1 MYFNGIDFPNEIV
14 ESIKNGKL
22 VVFAGAGAS
31 VDKPTS
37 LPNFETLTEMIAE
50 DTGKTLG
57 KNDLCEV
64 FLGALEAQG
73 IDVRG
78 LAAEILSGTCLDH
91 NKLHEAI
98 VDLFNCRDD
107 IKIVTTNY
115 DQMFEH
121 VVQSRDEGIDVYNAP
136 TLPLGDDIS
145 GVVHIHG
152 NVNNPKYMVLTDE
165 DFGKAYLTEGYASRF
180 LVRLFESYTVLFI
193 GYSYNDT
200 ILRYLTR
207 AMSRNDSCKRYILT
221 DDKKTDWPLLGI
233 NPIYFPKRSYAVMR
247 DGLKKLGVGSKK
259 GLLEWKSQFELIKD
273 NPPRDMTGDKE
284 IEYCLGDEEKSTLL
298 AKAIRGKEWMDYL
311 DRKGVF
317 SECFSPTNSGNNSHI
332 WAVWLCDNFVGGDD
346 ESLLELI
353 LSHKNTI
360 NPKFAD
366 EIAHRL
372 IAIDGEI
379 DTYYFANYI
388 LLIEKY
394 IHNDWTL
401 VKLIEIASNN
411 KQWKTAFLLLK
422 RLFVIDMTLIQKG
435 WLVPDGVE
443 LKHSFFG
450 GFFHVNRAWEL
461 MKKDVVIEFPRD
473 VIFFVEEK
481 INELHQKYDIVGQG
495 VNNGVAIEI
504 AMLDIENKK
513 NSYREDQLEILA
525 NMYVESALRLH
536 KDENAFLRQVLLN
549 DLNSDSAL
557 MRKVALRA
565 FRETSAFS
573 PNEKVTFIIN
583 NEYLDNT
590 ECKEQVFLLAAKC
603 FPQLS
608 HAEKKDL
615 IQAIKELDSGDKS
628 SVSYRV
634 YNWIVWLNRADLSD
648 QYTHNLKEQLQN
660 EYGYKESKHP
670 ELILSPTEVEWSHNQ
685 SPVSEEKFISL
696 EIDKA
701 INWLVSFNENPFE
714 GPSREG
720 LLNTFSACITKNVEW
735 GKKVF
740 EQLVKNGIWNEDI
753 WQCGIYAS
761 MNGEY
766 SLDDALWILRLFN
779 KNITSI
785 GNVSLIA
792 EYLWKMVERSDA
804 RDFVLKYESEIF
816 EITKNLWNARN
827 KKEIDDL
834 KGGRIIEATL
844 YTALGYILL
853 SWIYMVSFHEERI
866 IPAQYQACFN
876 DALSLKTTEKNVARC
891 ILVGHFNFFCYR
903 NKDWSLDKLAPL
915 LISNNKDCFTSSWG
929 GIVYFSSR
937 INSDTVDIIEP
948 IYFKALKHID
958 WLDDEALRAFT
969 ELLLTLMIYV
979 VDKPTLKYIPEYYKC
994 ISTRKR
1000 TILINTINARLRDM
1014 DASKKLE
1021 WWNSWLKRFIVN
1033 RKNNKPCILEE
1044 EENQEILDLVTVFP
1058 EQFEDVV
1065 EVVCKGKM
1073 PKKIDSSFWLQ
1084 LQEMNLSSEKP
1095 HYMAKLLIR
1104 ILESAE
1110 EISFSDI
1117 FIVKIVE
1124 ELGPL
1129 DTKEKKELQEV
1140 LLKRN
1145 IGVEL

>member
-73 IDVRG
+73 IDARG
-78 LAAEILSGTCLDH
+78 LAAEILSGTCLEH

-233 NPIYFPKRSYAVMR
+233 NPIFFPKRSYAVMR

-273 NPPRDMTGDKE
+273 NPPRDMTSDKE
-284 IEYCLGDEEKSTLL
+284 IEYCLEDEEKSSIL
-298 AKAIRGKEWMDYL
+298 AKSILGKEWMDYL

-317 SECFSPTNSGNNSHI
+317 SECFSPTNSGNYSHI
-332 WAVWLCDNFVGGDD
+332 WAVWLCDNFVERDD

-360 NPKFAD
+360 NPKFAE

-394 IHNDWTL
+394 IHNDWML
-401 VKLIEIASNN
+401 LKLIEIASNN

-450 GFFHVNRAWEL
+450 GFFHVDRAWKL
-461 MKKDVVIEFPRD
+461 MKKDAVIEFPRE

-481 INELHQKYDIVGQG
+481 INELHQKYDIVGQD
-495 VNNGVAIEI
+495 VNNRAAIEI

-513 NSYREDQLEILA
+513 NSYREDQLEVLA
-525 NMYVESALRLH
+525 NMYNESVLGLNREET
-536 KDENAFLRQVLLN
+536 DYLRQIILQ
-549 DLNSDSAL
+549 DINSGSML
-557 MRKVALRA
+557 MRKIALKA
-565 FRETSAFS
+565 FRGISAFS
-573 PNEKVTFIIN
+573 SSEKVDFIVDN
-583 NEYLDNT
+583 NLLDNT
-590 ECKEQVFLLAAKC
+590 ECKEQVFLLVADC
-603 FPQLS
+603 FPQLCNE
-608 HAEKKDL
+608 EKDNF
-615 IQAIKELDSGDKS
+615 IKAVEELDSKEDS
-628 SVSYRV
+628 RVDYCV
-634 YNWIVWLNRADLSD
+634 YNWIVWLNQADPSNQKIVDLR
-648 QYTHNLKEQLQN
+648 KKLQDD
-660 EYGYKESKHP
+660 YGYKPAEHP
-670 ELILSPTEVEWSHNQ
+670 ELIMYSSEMEWIHDQ
-685 SPVSEEKFISL
+685 SPISEDELVSL
-696 EIDKA
+696 EIGKV
-701 INWLVSFNENPFE
+701 INFLVTFNDNPIE

-735 GKKVF
+735 GKKAF

-753 WQCGIYAS
+753 WQRGIYAS

-792 EYLWKMVERSDA
+792 EYLRKMVERSDA
-804 RDFVLKYESEIF
+804 RDFFLKYESEIF

-844 YTALGYILL
+844 YTALGYILF

-866 IPAQYQACFN
+866 IPAQYQDCFN

-903 NKDWSLDKLAPL
+903 DKDWSLDKLAPL

-1000 TILINTINARLRDM
+1000 TILINTINSRLRDM
-1014 DASKKLE
+1014 DATKKLE
-1021 WWNSWLKRFIVN
+1021 WWDSWLKRFIIN
-1033 RKNNKPCILEE
+1033 RKNNKPCVLEE
-1044 EENQEILDLVTVFP
+1044 DENQEILDLVTVFP
-1058 EQFEDVV
+1058 EQFEEIVDA
-1065 EVVCKGKM
+1065 VCKGKM
-1073 PKKIDSSFWLQ
+1073 PKKIDSTFWLQ
-1084 LQEMNLSSEKP
+1084 LQEMKLSSEQS
-1095 HYMAKLLIR
+1095 HCMAKLLIKT
-1104 ILESAE
+1104 LENIE
-1110 EISFSDI
+1110 NTNFSDI
-1117 FIVKIVE
+1117 FIVEIVKN
-1124 ELGPL
+1124 LGQL
-1129 DTKEKKELQEV
+1129 DAKEKKALQEV
-1140 LLKRN
+1140 LLKQK
-1145 IGVEL
+1145 IDVVL

>member
-14 ESIKNGKL
+14 EAIKKGKF

-37 LPNFETLTEMIAE
+37 LPDFETLTNMIAE
-50 DTGKTLG
+50 DTGETKK

-64 FLGALEAQG
+64 FLGALEAKG

-78 LAAEILSGTCLDH
+78 AAAGILSDSCKEH
-91 NKLHEAI
+91 NKLHETI

-121 VVQSRDEGIDVYNAP
+121 VIQSRNEVIDVYNAP
-136 TLPLGDDIS
+136 TLPLGNDIS
-145 GVVHIHG
+145 GIVHIHG

-180 LVRLFESYTVLFI
+180 LVRLFESYTILFI

-207 AMSRNDSCKRYILT
+207 AMSRNDGCRRYILT
-221 DDKKTDWPLLGI
+221 DDEKTDWSLLGI
-233 NPIYFPKRSYAVMR
+233 NPIVFPKRSYAVMR
-247 DGLKKLGVGSKK
+247 DGLRKLGVGSKK
-259 GLLEWKSQFELIKD
+259 GLLEWKSQFELFKYS
-273 NPPRDMTGDKE
+273 PPRDMTGDKE
-284 IEYCLGDEEKSTLL
+284 IEYCLENEERSLIL
-298 AKAIRGKEWMDYL
+298 AKTICGKEWMDYL
-311 DRKGVF
+311 DKKNIF
-317 SECFSPTNSGNNSHI
+317 ADCFSADCKGDSNLI
-332 WAVWLCDNFVGGDD
+332 WGDWLCKNFVGKDD
-346 ESLLELI
+346 KSFLELI
-353 LSHKNTI
+353 FHHKNKISPKLANGIASHLITI
-360 NPKFAD
+360 N
-366 EIAHRL
+366 
-372 IAIDGEI
+372 GEI
-379 DTYYFANYI
+379 DEAFLADYI

-394 IHNDWTL
+394 IENDWTI
-401 VKLIEIASNN
+401 VKLIEITSSK
-411 KQWKTAFLLLK
+411 KQWKTSFLLLQK
-422 RLFVIDMTLIQKG
+422 LFSLNMVLIQKG
-435 WLVPDGVE
+435 WIKPEGVE
-443 LKHSFFG
+443 FKHTFLGSYFLIDMAW
-450 GFFHVNRAWEL
+450 NR
-461 MKKDVVIEFPRD
+461 MIENAVEFYPRE
-473 VIFFVEEK
+473 IISFVEAK
-481 INELHQKYDIVGQG
+481 IQELHQKYEIVGQG
-495 VNNGVAIEI
+495 INDGVAFEI
-504 AMLDIENKK
+504 AILDIENKK
-513 NSYREDQLEILA
+513 DSYRENQLEILA
-525 NMYVESALRLH
+525 NMYVESVLRLH

-557 MRKVALRA
+557 MRKIALRA

-573 PNEKVTFIIN
+573 PSEKVTFIVN

-590 ECKEQVFLLAAKC
+590 ECKEQVFLLVAKC

-608 HAEKKDL
+608 DSEKKNL

-648 QYTHNLKEQLQN
+648 QYTHKLKEQLQN

-696 EIDKA
+696 EIDKV

-720 LLNTFSACITKNVEW
+720 LLNTFSACITKNVAW

-740 EQLVKNGIWNEDI
+740 EHLVKKEIWNEDI
-753 WQCGIYAS
+753 WQRGIYAS
-761 MNGEY
+761 MNSDC
-766 SLDDALWILRLFN
+766 SLDDALWALRLFN
-779 KNITSI
+779 NNISSI
-785 GNVSLIA
+785 GNVTLIA

-804 RDFVLKYESEIF
+804 REFVLKYESEF
-816 EITKNLWNARN
+816 YEITQNLWTERN

-844 YTALGYILL
+844 YTALGYILF

-866 IPAQYQACFN
+866 IPAQYQDCFN

-903 NKDWSLDKLAPL
+903 DKNWSLDKLAPL

-1000 TILINTINARLRDM
+1000 TILINTINSRLRDM

-1110 EISFSDI
+1110 EISFSDT